1 MSPAGTG
8 RSRLSGGLSGAALA
22 GLAMVVCGIALIA
35 LSFLAHQPGYPVQPI
50 LIAVPTAAVGVL
62 VARHQPRN
70 PNGWLLLA
78 IAAAVLLSTG
88 AGEYSLL
95 VYRLG
100 HHLPFGTLGLVLY
113 QLWSPALALYLL
125 IILLF
130 PDGRVP
136 SPRWRWAV
144 WAYSLLCAAYLALL
158 IGVAADAIANRQI
171 RVDGYGGLTVVDFPS
186 GRFAVAQDAILVL
199 TLALG
204 LSFVVRQLVSWR
216 RASGLRRQQ
225 LKWLASG
232 AVVSVTCAALSIP
245 GATASSGAWAWLNEV
260 LSVGLVALPVG
271 IGVGI
276 LKYRLYEIDRL
287 ISRTLAYAIVT
298 GLLIGAYAALVAMAH
313 TVVSYKSPVVVALA
327 TLAAAAVFNPLR
339 RRVQHAV
346 DRRFNRAHYDAEEM
360 IAAFATRMQD
370 AADLDEIRTD
380 LLAVTCEALEPAQV
394 CLWVSDGQERARAA
408 GDTVISAAEQGISG
422 AEQGN
427 GI

>member
-1 MSPAGTG
+1 MSIAAARRRRLPA
-8 RSRLSGGLSGAALA
+8 AVLA
-22 GLAMVVCGIALIA
+22 GLAMIVCGAALIA
-35 LSFLAHQPGYPVQPI
+35 LSFLVREPGYPVQPI
-50 LIAVPTAAVGVL
+50 VIAVPTAAVGVL

-95 VYRLG
+95 VYHLG
-100 HHLPFGTLGLVLY
+100 HHLPLGQLSLVLY

-130 PDGRVP
+130 PDGHVP

-144 WAYSLLCAAYLALL
+144 RAYCLLCGGYLALL
-158 IGVAADAIANRQI
+158 LGVAADAIATREI
-171 RVDGYGGLTVVDFPS
+171 RVDGYGGLTVVDYPA
-186 GRFAVAQDAILVL
+186 GRFAVAQDVILVL

-204 LSFVVRQLVSWR
+204 LSFALRQLATWR
-216 RASGLRRQQ
+216 ESSGLRRQQ
-225 LKWLASG
+225 LKWLMSG
-232 AVVSVTCAALSIP
+232 AIVAVTCAALSLP
-245 GATASSGAWAWLNEV
+245 GATASSGIWAWLNDI
-260 LSVGLVALPVG
+260 LSVGVVALPVG

-298 GLLIGAYAALVAMAH
+298 GLLIGVYAALVAMAH
-313 TVVSYKSPVVVALA
+313 AVVSYRSPLAVAVA

-360 IAAFATRMQD
+360 ISAFATRMQG
-370 AADLDEIRTD
+370 AADLDEIRAD
-380 LLAVTCEALEPAQV
+380 LLAVTCQALEPASV
-394 CLWVSDGQERARAA
+394 CLWVRDSHERREEATA
-408 GDTVISAAEQGISG
+408 SG
-422 AEQGN
+422 GR
-427 GI
+427 